1 MEGVWLVTEDGQ
13 SENFNIFSGLLIQ
26 VVFL

>member
-1 MEGVWLVTEDGQ
+1 MEGVWLVTEDNRP
-13 SENFNIFSGLLIQ
+13 ENFNIFSGLLIQ